1 MMEDHDDEVM
11 RMRMRMKAGLKS
23 VPLES
28 ALDMMEDHDDE
39 VMRMSR
45 I

>member
-23 VPLES
+23 VALES
-28 ALDMMEDHDDE
+28 AW
-39 VMRMSR
+39 RR